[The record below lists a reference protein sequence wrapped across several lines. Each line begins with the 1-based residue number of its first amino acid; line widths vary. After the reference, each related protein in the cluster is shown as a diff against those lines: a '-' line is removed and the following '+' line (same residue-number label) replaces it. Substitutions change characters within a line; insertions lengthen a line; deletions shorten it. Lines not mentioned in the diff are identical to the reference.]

1 MCVTLVISRAARVET
16 IGQECDADVVFVC
29 DAAAHQ
35 RHDIDLVL
43 LDDAHIG
50 HEDIAGN
57 WRFLRG
63 IWPIISAR
71 EYTVVDYT
79 VSDAGCECG
88 PTLRQPA
95 EVTSN
100 DPDVLRAALIR
111 ESSEHRRAECRANMQ
126 TEVVKLALD
135 LLVREPDIEGFFG
148 ALTKEI
154 VEESESHKCAVW
166 LIDET
171 GTRCDLWMAYVKDH
185 LFNPRKDDWNTVG
198 PGKMQFPCESLA
210 AHLFQY
216 RPGWTQTIEYVA
228 DDARLPEDIR
238 TFVCR
243 MGSATTIATPLV
255 LSNTNLGWITVSSP
269 GDPHPETQ
277 WWRIAVLEAVALQ
290 AALALHQSRLLE
302 SNRREERRKAVLEER
317 NRLARDIHDNLAQG
331 FAAILMQLQ
340 AAQRE
345 SGALPLSVATSVE
358 TAGELA
364 RTHLADARRSVGA
377 LRPNVGPGEDITAAL
392 KRLAKLGQRTANTPI
407 DLVVDELPRLGDAVE
422 REIISIAQEALT
434 NAVRHSRAKRITIR
448 ASAIQSVGL
457 RLSVADDGR
466 GIMRDH
472 SPSGFG
478 MTSMQERADKIGASL
493 TIVTAPR
500 SGTEVVLAW
509 EPSWLPTQVH
519 VAS

>member
-1 MCVTLVISRAARVET
+1 
-16 IGQECDADVVFVC
+16 
-29 DAAAHQ
+29 
-35 RHDIDLVL
+35 
-43 LDDAHIG
+43 
-50 HEDIAGN
+50 
-57 WRFLRG
+57 
-63 IWPIISAR
+63 
-71 EYTVVDYT
+71 VVDYT
-79 VSDAGCECG
+79 ETDSGCECG
-88 PTLRQPA
+88 PSLRQPA
-95 EVTSN
+95 EAASN

-111 ESSEHRRAECRANMQ
+111 ESSERRRAECRANMQ

-148 ALTKEI
+148 ALTKEM
-154 VEESESHKCAVW
+154 VEESESHTCAVW

-171 GTRCDLWMAYVKDH
+171 GTRCDLWMAYIGDH
-185 LFNPRKDDWNTVG
+185 LFNPRTDDWNEVG
-198 PGKMQFPCESLA
+198 PGKMRFPCEVLGH
-210 AHLFQY
+210 HLFEY
-216 RPGWTQTIEYVA
+216 RPGWSETVEYVTQ
-228 DDARLPEDIR
+228 DERLPEEIR
-238 TFVCR
+238 TFVKG
-243 MGSATTIATPLV
+243 MGSATIVATPLV
-255 LSNTNLGWITVSSP
+255 LSSGNLGWMTVSSP
-269 GDPHPETQ
+269 GDPEPETQ
-277 WWRIAVLEAVALQ
+277 WWRVAVMEAVARQ
-290 AALALHQSRLLE
+290 AALALHHSRLLE
-302 SNRREERRKAVLEER
+302 SIRREERRKAVLEER

-345 SGALPLSVATSVE
+345 SGGALPLSVATSVE
-358 TAGELA
+358 TAVDLA
-364 RTHLADARRSVGA
+364 RTHLAEARRSVGA
-377 LRPNVGPGEDITAAL
+377 LRPNVGPGEDIGAAL
-392 KRLAKLGQRTANTPI
+392 KRLAQLGQRTANTPV

-422 REIISIAQEALT
+422 REIIGIAQEALT

-472 SPSGFG
+472 SASGFG